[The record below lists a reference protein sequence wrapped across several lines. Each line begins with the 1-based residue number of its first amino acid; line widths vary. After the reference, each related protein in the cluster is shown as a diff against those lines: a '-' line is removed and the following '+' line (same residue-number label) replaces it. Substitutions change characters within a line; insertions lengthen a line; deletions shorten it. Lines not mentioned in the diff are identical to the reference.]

1 MASTVPLAE
10 SFDEAGKGDAET
22 VRRVLAYVLA
32 LVLAVLA
39 VAVGVRVVADHSTLL
54 DRFKGDDVSTAGPPP
69 TTPSGPVPAPGQTFV
84 TGTVDTLRAE
94 GAQGA
99 PLAAPFTFTSPER
112 GVGRVTIQN
121 ALIAGK
127 RTSIAWGGGT
137 PLPITGAG
145 SIDLAGSRVDVDA
158 TGTTWR
164 VDGSGHTLAPG
175 QYRAA
180 ASVAVGVGGLATPQD
195 SVAFTA
201 DAMTLVQSTGG
212 VVVKVPPAKLEVTG
226 PGKVTAAGQ
235 LQVRD
240 AQASKAA
247 ATIQF
252 GEGPYKIT
260 LTPAGGRLSLD
271 AVLQGPLTR
280 G

>member
-1 MASTVPLAE
+1 M
-10 SFDEAGKGDAET
+10 
-22 VRRVLAYVLA
+22 RRVIAYVLA
-32 LVLAVLA
+32 LVLAVVA
-39 VAVGVRVVADHSTLL
+39 VAVGVRVIADHSSLL
-54 DRFKGDDVSTAGPPP
+54 DRFKGDEGATLAPGP
-69 TTPSGPVPAPGQTFV
+69 TTPSGPAPGPGQSFV
-84 TGTVDTLRAE
+84 TGMVDTLSAE

-99 PLAAPFTFTSPER
+99 PLAAPFTFTSPDR

-121 ALIAGK
+121 ALVDGK

-145 SIDLAGSRVDVDA
+145 SIDLSGSRVDVDA
-158 TGTTWR
+158 TGTTWK
-164 VDGSGHTLAPG
+164 VDGAVRALAPG
-175 QYRAA
+175 RYRAA
-180 ASVAVGVGGLATPQD
+180 ASVAVGVGGLAAPRD
-195 SVAFTA
+195 SVDFTA

-235 LQVRD
+235 LQIRD
-240 AQASKAA
+240 PQASRAA
-247 ATIQF
+247 SSIQF
-252 GEGPYKIT
+252 GEGPYRVT
-260 LTPAGGRLSLD
+260 LTPAAGRLTVD